1 MVTQEEGGEPSKGPS
16 QNHQGTHRRHRL
28 REMASGLQGAGAVLG
43 LEQGLRNRPVLV
55 NKRAK

>member
-16 QNHQGTHRRHRL
+16 QNHPGTHRRHRL
-28 REMASGLQGAGAVLG
+28 GEMASGLQGAGAVLG
-43 LEQGLRNRPVLV
+43 LEQSLRNRSGLI